1 MDARRAP
8 PLSRSRTHDGSA
20 VGKERSMTIAMRWM
34 VGAMLLTRVAT
45 AGADDPRGVAPPG
58 KKHCSE
64 TATAAA
70 RGCANAS
77 RSDYWTAVGT
87 CINVAD
93 AQARAACTNDART
106 ARREADQLCK
116 EQLAARR
123 ALCGLLGEGRYDPD
137 FDPARFDADP
147 TRPTTPN
154 PFFPVA
160 VGYHW
165 DYLSDE
171 ERVAVEV
178 TPFTKLIDGVTC
190 LVVTD
195 RVSVAGQVVE
205 DTEDWYARAK
215 NGDLF
220 YCGEQTAELETF
232 AGDVP
237 VRPEVVSIEGAFK
250 AGRDGAQ
257 AGVRFRAHPTPGEIY
272 RQEFALGT
280 AEDAAQVITTTYA
293 YGQDADLDRFV
304 PRALAELLCA
314 GDCVVTQDTTP
325 IEPDALERKYQAPGI
340 GTFLEVDLAA
350 GSTLRL
356 VGCSFDARCAMLP
369 AS

>member
-1 MDARRAP
+1 MAITKRC
-8 PLSRSRTHDGSA
+8 
-20 VGKERSMTIAMRWM
+20 M
-34 VGAMLLTRVAT
+34 VGGILLTLIAT
-45 AGADDPRGVAPPG
+45 GRAESDDPRAAPPG

-64 TATAAA
+64 TATDAA
-70 RGCANAS
+70 RGCASAA
-77 RSDYWTAVGT
+77 RGDYWTAVGT
-87 CINVAD
+87 CINVVD
-93 AQARAACTNDART
+93 AGARGECTDDARSS
-106 ARREADQLCK
+106 RREADQLCK

-137 FDPARFDADP
+137 FDPARFDGDP
-147 TRPTTPN
+147 TQPTTPN
-154 PFFPVA
+154 PLFPVA

-171 ERVAVEV
+171 ESVAVEV

-190 LVVTD
+190 IVVTD
-195 RVSVAGQVVE
+195 RVTVAGRLVE

-215 NGDLF
+215 NGDLY
-220 YCGEQTAELETF
+220 YCGEQTAEIETF
-232 AGDVP
+232 ASDVP
-237 VRPEVVSIEGAFK
+237 VRPELVSLEGAFK

-272 RQEFALGT
+272 RQEFSLGV
-280 AEDAAQVITTTYA
+280 AEDVAQVLTTTYA
-293 YGQDADLDRFV
+293 YGQDPELDRLV
-304 PRALAELLCA
+304 PKALADLLCA

-325 IEPDALERKYQAPGI
+325 LEPDALERKYQAPGI
-340 GTFLEVDLAA
+340 GTFLEIKPDT

-356 VGCSFDARCAMLP
+356 VGCSFDPRCAMLP

>member
-1 MDARRAP
+1 MAI
-8 PLSRSRTHDGSA
+8 T
-20 VGKERSMTIAMRWM
+20 MRWM
-34 VGAMLLTRVAT
+34 LGALLLTLVAT
-45 AGADDPRGVAPPG
+45 GGAESEDPHGAPPG

-64 TATAAA
+64 TATVAA
-70 RGCANAS
+70 RGCANAA

-87 CINVAD
+87 CINVPDAAARSECTAD
-93 AQARAACTNDART
+93 TRDS
-106 ARREADQLCK
+106 RREADQLCK

-123 ALCGLLGEGRYDPD
+123 ALCGLIGEARYDPD
-137 FDPARFDADP
+137 FDPARFDPDP
-147 TRPTTPN
+147 TQPTTPN
-154 PFFPVA
+154 PFFPIA

-171 ERVAVEV
+171 ESVAVEV

-232 AGDVP
+232 PGDVP
-237 VRPEVVSIEGAFK
+237 VRPELITLEGAFK

-257 AGVRFRAHPTPGEIY
+257 AGVRFRAHPMPGEIY
-272 RQEFALGT
+272 RQEFSLGT
-280 AEDAAQVITTTYA
+280 AEDVAQVMTTTYA
-293 YGQDADLDRFV
+293 YGQDAELDRFV
-304 PRALAELLCA
+304 PKALAELLCA

-325 IEPDALERKYQAPGI
+325 LEPDALERKYQAPGI
-340 GTFLEVDLAA
+340 GTFLEIKPDT

-356 VGCSFDARCAMLP
+356 VGCSFDPRCVMLP

>member
-1 MDARRAP
+1 MAI
-8 PLSRSRTHDGSA
+8 T
-20 VGKERSMTIAMRWM
+20 MRWM
-34 VGAMLLTRVAT
+34 
-45 AGADDPRGVAPPG
+45 AGAFVLTLVASGGAASDDPRGAPPG

-64 TATAAA
+64 TATAAS
-70 RGCANAS
+70 RGCANAA
-77 RSDYWTAVGT
+77 RGDYWTAVGT
-87 CINVAD
+87 CITVPDAAARSGCTAD
-93 AQARAACTNDART
+93 ARDS
-106 ARREADQLCK
+106 RREADRLCK
-116 EQLAARR
+116 DQLAARR
-123 ALCGLLGEGRYDPD
+123 ALCGLIGEARYDPD

-147 TRPTTPN
+147 TQPTTPN
-154 PFFPVA
+154 PFFPIA

-165 DYLSDE
+165 DYLSDTE
-171 ERVAVEV
+171 SVAIDV

-215 NGDLF
+215 NGDLY

-232 AGDVP
+232 PGDVP

-257 AGVRFRAHPTPGEIY
+257 AGVRFRVHPTPGEIY
-272 RQEFALGT
+272 RQEFLLGT
-280 AEDAAQVITTTYA
+280 AEDVAQVLSSTYA
-293 YGQDADLDRFV
+293 YGADPDLDRFV
-304 PRALAELLCA
+304 PQSLARFLCA
-314 GDCVVTQDTTP
+314 GDCVVTQDSTP
-325 IEPDALERKYQAPGI
+325 LEPDAVERKYQAPGI
-340 GTFLEVDLAA
+340 GTFLEIDLGT

-356 VGCSFDARCAMLP
+356 VGCSFDPRCAMLP